1 MNCLF
6 CKQEIADIAKCCR
19 YLWLK
24 AYHAMAVVMKRGRSE
39 RRVLCGVRH
48 ALANAN
54 LYGA

>member
-39 RRVLCGVRH
+39 RRVLYGVWH
-48 ALANAN
+48 TLANAN